1 MENIRKETPEQLNF
15 KRTINITKDQKN
27 SPKNSFW
34 ILAWY
39 GKSYFNKR
47 KKRLLKKIYLI
58 NTTDKTYDLTQWNKR
73 NMIESE
79 IPEEKSILFP
89 LGSIFNS
96 NGLLVEIPTDNNYN
110 KLQIIEDL
118 EIHQITDYN
127 SNKLF
132 NHLASTKY
140 PIFNNKDFDEV
151 YKGAS
156 YYLGKTNDSI
166 EVIIPIH
173 VINAYFY
180 YLSTA
185 CTYHIIYNT
194 IEQGIQKPKNI
205 EEIPIVPYL
214 GNIIRYNE
222 AKELAKYYFL
232 KDNDTHP
239 FIKVANRFFEKAIN
253 NDKKN
258 QYHSTYYGYFNSKIP
273 FKGITSVNVL
283 GQFINLEKS
292 KLIVYR
298 ILDGFP
304 INNKKKVFTTD
315 KYLML
320 NLNDTRSID
329 VESPKQI
336 INHTSINEIYNSI
349 KQLRMNQENANHNL
363 NILDVNLNSDINTF
377 SLCPDSE
384 LLDKNHQECVHQIDN
399 YFNKYIEEL
408 SDDYRNHHS
417 ASNSARANFFMDT
430 LNYDFK
436 IFREALN
443 KLSKKNLFKVSRLLI
458 NSQDGLFSSSQN
470 QEYNSLLIGCIT
482 YKNHHYCIIDA
493 LNSRIGL
500 LRYNNPNMSFK
511 KENDFTLFK
520 VIEKLSA
527 GNKFNW
533 SKAKKDDLLKDL
545 NIYILSPLNHSFK
558 DESFEKASKRLL
570 DKIESRILNDS
581 CHK

>member
-1 MENIRKETPEQLNF
+1 MTKILKETPEQLNF

-27 SPKNSFW
+27 STKNSFW

-39 GKSYFNKR
+39 GKSYYCRR
-47 KKRLLKKIYLI
+47 KKRLFKKVYLI
-58 NTTDKTYDLTQWNKR
+58 NATDKTYDIERWNKR
-73 NMIESE
+73 RMVEAE

-96 NGLLVEIPTDNNYN
+96 NGLLVEIPNGSNNN
-110 KLQIIEDL
+110 KLQIIKEL
-118 EIHQITDYN
+118 EIHQTKDYN

-132 NHLASTKY
+132 NHLTSTKY

-173 VINAYFY
+173 VINAYFF

-222 AKELAKYYFL
+222 AKELAKYFFL

-258 QYHSTYYGYFNSKIP
+258 QPHPPYFGYFNSKIP
-273 FKGITSVNVL
+273 FKGITSLNVL
-283 GQFINLEKS
+283 GQFINQEKT

-336 INHTSINEIYNSI
+336 INHTSINEIYNNI
-349 KQLRMNQENANHNL
+349 KQLSMNQENANHNL
-363 NILDVNLNSDINTF
+363 SIVDVNLDSDINTF

-384 LLDKNHQECVHQIDN
+384 LLDKNHQEYVYQIDN

-417 ASNSARANFFMDT
+417 ASNSARANLFMNT

-443 KLSKKNLFKVSRLLI
+443 KLSKKDSFIVNRLLI
-458 NSQDGLFSSSQN
+458 NSHDGLYSNSPN
-470 QEYNSLLIGCIT
+470 QEYSSLLLGSII
-482 YKNHHYCIIDA
+482 YNDQHYCIIDSS
-493 LNSRIGL
+493 NSRIGI
-500 LRYNNPNMSFK
+500 LRYNNSKLSFK
-511 KENDFTLFK
+511 RKNDPILLD
-520 VIEKLSA
+520 VIEKLS
-527 GNKFNW
+527 GVNKFNW
-533 SKAKKDDLLKDL
+533 SKAKKQNLLK
-545 NIYILSPLNHSFK
+545 NINIHILPPLNHSFK
-558 DESFEKASKRLL
+558 DESFEEASKRLL
-570 DKIESRILNDS
+570 NKIESRILNDS